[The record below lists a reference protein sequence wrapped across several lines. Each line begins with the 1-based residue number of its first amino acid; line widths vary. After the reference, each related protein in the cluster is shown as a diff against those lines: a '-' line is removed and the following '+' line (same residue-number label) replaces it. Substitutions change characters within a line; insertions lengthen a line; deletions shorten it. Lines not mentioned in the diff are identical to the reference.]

1 MYNYKKISDDFSYFS
16 IKSKKQNKH
25 YNLLRIKKFLLINYI
40 TIIYL
45 KLFDR
50 FRVNL
55 VK

>member
-1 MYNYKKISDDFSYFS
+1 MYNYKKILDDFSHFL
-16 IKSKKQNKH
+16 IKSKNKNK
-25 YNLLRIKKFLLINYI
+25 YFNLLRIKKLLQINYI